1 MKDWNRCFAFLLLL
15 VLIASLPGV
24 VTRWRLE
31 SANTETALVADIA
44 DIETLAEEAGITS
57 AQAVDKLRNAG
68 LTALAVQELTGEEL
82 LAGALPVGLGPAVD
96 FFGDRIETPERA
108 VLRIYDDNPL
118 AEDVLE
124 YLLAKFPL
132 AEVGQSGDT
141 LSVMLPVNYGA
152 TLEMGLLP
160 DFNGFQLASE
170 AGMGV
175 VYRSS
180 PSPGVTG
187 ENVAAALLGI
197 RKRYDFVNAVI
208 PRGVVVTGYP
218 DLEPVV
224 EVLKKQDVP
233 VAKVEFSNQ
242 IGVRNLEK
250 AMFPGVLPLHSVL
263 DEEIVVR
270 KITRDELIDR
280 FVRAARERSVRILY
294 LRPAPLSSGNRLEQ
308 MEAEC
313 RAIAE
318 RIEGLGLKEGWPST
332 YPIVK
337 AGVAAAF
344 SMSLVLLV
352 LLLKTGARFFG
363 AEKIPGGKKSACM
376 IAGATVVLS
385 LLMVP
390 VLMKVP
396 LAAKI
401 FGALAASLGAAE
413 ATLSA
418 LGGKD
423 RLIRRILAGVCIALV
438 TGLSLA
444 AFFGNTWYMLRMSTF
459 FGVKISLLLP
469 PMIVVLHD
477 LRRRVHPESL
487 EQVLSR
493 PPIWGEIL
501 LFSVLFGMAGL
512 VLIRSGN
519 VSFVPGWE
527 RTFRETLEQLLV
539 ARPRTKEFMVG
550 YPSLIL
556 WYVTARMGIWERY
569 REVFRL
575 GGTLAF
581 SSVINSFCH
590 FHTHLFFILLRVANG
605 LWAGVAFGLI
615 ISGILVWGV
624 LPAWRRWGRVF
635 TA

>member
-208 PRGVVVTGYP
+208 PRG
-218 DLEPVV
+218 
-224 EVLKKQDVP
+224 
-233 VAKVEFSNQ
+233 
-242 IGVRNLEK
+242 
-250 AMFPGVLPLHSVL
+250 
-263 DEEIVVR
+263 
-270 KITRDELIDR
+270 
-280 FVRAARERSVRILY
+280 
-294 LRPAPLSSGNRLEQ
+294 
-308 MEAEC
+308 
-313 RAIAE
+313 
-318 RIEGLGLKEGWPST
+318 
-332 YPIVK
+332 
-337 AGVAAAF
+337 
-344 SMSLVLLV
+344 
-352 LLLKTGARFFG
+352 
-363 AEKIPGGKKSACM
+363 
-376 IAGATVVLS
+376 
-385 LLMVP
+385 
-390 VLMKVP
+390 
-396 LAAKI
+396 
-401 FGALAASLGAAE
+401 
-413 ATLSA
+413 
-418 LGGKD
+418 
-423 RLIRRILAGVCIALV
+423 
-438 TGLSLA
+438 
-444 AFFGNTWYMLRMSTF
+444 
-459 FGVKISLLLP
+459 
-469 PMIVVLHD
+469 
-477 LRRRVHPESL
+477 
-487 EQVLSR
+487 
-493 PPIWGEIL
+493 
-501 LFSVLFGMAGL
+501 
-512 VLIRSGN
+512 
-519 VSFVPGWE
+519 
-527 RTFRETLEQLLV
+527 
-539 ARPRTKEFMVG
+539 
-550 YPSLIL
+550 
-556 WYVTARMGIWERY
+556 
-569 REVFRL
+569 
-575 GGTLAF
+575 
-581 SSVINSFCH
+581 
-590 FHTHLFFILLRVANG
+590 
-605 LWAGVAFGLI
+605 
-615 ISGILVWGV
+615 
-624 LPAWRRWGRVF
+624 
-635 TA
+635 